1 MKRMKKII
9 YITKN
14 NIGTNTCTCTL
25 SVSVFLSPYFA
36 SLIILYCSPFSSSKG
51 SSTITGLSLFS
62 NIGKVGSVADSIG
75 GECT

>member
-1 MKRMKKII
+1 MNM
-9 YITKN
+9 YS
-14 NIGTNTCTCTL
+14 L
-25 SVSVFLSPYFA
+25 SLSPYFA

-62 NIGKVGSVADSIG
+62 NIGTVGSVADSIG

>member
-1 MKRMKKII
+1 MYM
-9 YITKN
+9 YSLS
-14 NIGTNTCTCTL
+14 L
-25 SVSVFLSPYFA
+25 SVSLPLSYFA

-62 NIGKVGSVADSIG
+62 NIGTVGSVAASIG

>member
-1 MKRMKKII
+1 M
-9 YITKN
+9 YS
-14 NIGTNTCTCTL
+14 L
-25 SVSVFLSPYFA
+25 SLSLSLSPYFA

-62 NIGKVGSVADSIG
+62 NIGTVGSVAVSIG